1 MQTVGLFGSNSP
13 NTPPMY
19 TEVARSI
26 EKSLAQEGI
35 RIVHGR
41 TGASRLNSKT
51 QHERKQAIF
60 DCIVVLPGGVETF
73 EEAMEAISLRSLNLF
88 SKPILIVNVADFYDN
103 LILQMRRAESEGM
116 TDMPVEA
123 LVTIVDNAE
132 DAVKW
137 CLDQVPLTEDQRVVS
152 SSSPDGTW
160 LSNASIIVIGFSF
173 GYLWGRVKHHF
184 SPGVPSLFMLGLFI
198 ILKFF
203 EYKSQDHRA

>member
-1 MQTVGLFGSNSP
+1 
-13 NTPPMY
+13 MY

-73 EEAMEAISLRSLNLF
+73 EEAMEAISLRSMNLF

-116 TDMPVEA
+116 TDVPVEA

-137 CLDQVPLTEDQRVVS
+137 CLDQEVKAPLTNDQRFVS
-152 SSSPDGTW
+152 SSSPSPDGTW

-203 EYKSQDHRA
+203 ESEREVP

>member
-1 MQTVGLFGSNSP
+1 
-13 NTPPMY
+13 
-19 TEVARSI
+19 
-26 EKSLAQEGI
+26 
-35 RIVHGR
+35 
-41 TGASRLNSKT
+41 
-51 QHERKQAIF
+51 
-60 DCIVVLPGGVETF
+60 
-73 EEAMEAISLRSLNLF
+73 
-88 SKPILIVNVADFYDN
+88 
-103 LILQMRRAESEGM
+103 
-116 TDMPVEA
+116 MPVEA

-137 CLDQVPLTEDQRVVS
+137 CLDQDVKEPLTEDQRFVS
-152 SSSPDGTW
+152 SPSPDGTW

>member
-1 MQTVGLFGSNSP
+1 
-13 NTPPMY
+13 MY

-26 EKSLAQEGI
+26 EKSLVQEGV
-35 RIVHGR
+35 RIVHGSGM
-41 TGASRLNSKT
+41 TEDTRLNSKT
-51 QHERKQAIF
+51 LEQAN
-60 DCIVVLPGGVETF
+60 CIVVLPGGVETL
-73 EEAMEAISLRSLNLF
+73 EEAMKVISLRSLNLF

-103 LILQMRRAESEGM
+103 LILQIRRAESEGM

-123 LVTIVDNAE
+123 LVTVVDNAE

-137 CLDQVPLTEDQRVVS
+137 CLDQEVKEPLTEDQRFVS
-152 SSSPDGTW
+152 SSSPSPDGTW

-203 EYKSQDHRA
+203 ESEREVP